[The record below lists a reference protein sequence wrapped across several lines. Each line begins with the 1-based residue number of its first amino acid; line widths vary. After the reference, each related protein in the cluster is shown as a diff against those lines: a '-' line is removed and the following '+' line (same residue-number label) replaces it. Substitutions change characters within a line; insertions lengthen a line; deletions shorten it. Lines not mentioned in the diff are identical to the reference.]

1 MYTLGNV
8 DLASLPWSLFWM
20 GIAYFLVTGVFF
32 CLGFMRLVSSRIR
45 SGVIFMAIA
54 VVSGALFLNYL
65 FTHQL

>member
-1 MYTLGNV
+1 
-8 DLASLPWSLFWM
+8 M